1 MIHNAGR
8 RGEEGTVKA
17 DHPASGSTSGRLR
30 IQMTDTTFCTSSSS
44 TVQVTL
50 RMVSGRVMKL
60 LVEAGQQR
68 RQVIHFAGAVEQQLV
83 PKGGG
88 HEPRTHVCQPGRCA
102 RRRRGRSESPAEARG
117 HNVGGQ
123 VQDLGVPD
131 EESDAHLA
139 ALIGGTDLVDQP
151 AGRDGQGTPTHTG
164 ADIYGAGTLVE
175 AKPVRVDE
183 AD

>member
-1 MIHNAGR
+1 WYR
-8 RGEEGTVKA
+8 
-17 DHPASGSTSGRLR
+17 
-30 IQMTDTTFCTSSSS
+30 
-44 TVQVTL
+44 
-50 RMVSGRVMKL
+50 
-60 LVEAGQQR
+60 
-68 RQVIHFAGAVEQQLV
+68 
-83 PKGGG
+83 
-88 HEPRTHVCQPGRCA
+88 QPGRRA

-131 EESDAHLA
+131 EESAAHLA

-183 AD
+183 ADGQTVQGTADVLVDVGNVVQIALSVGEASIGAAILTDSAELMGIRVPQLIAGGVDDVPAEPPVPHRGRDARHVGQTGHHDDAAVEPR